1 MPAFAASS
9 ATLIR
14 SLGLVLTIAYGS
26 VIVWTYA
33 TQPRTVA
40 EMTGGITASV
50 GAYRI
55 DRASFED
62 GLRYFHSDKF
72 LEARSAFARADPAK
86 QDATTQFYI
95 AYSFL
100 REGWGRVYNNAA
112 LLQQAQIT
120 LEHAIEVAPAGR
132 IIVTDPNLTLTSSDE
147 LRAEIARG
155 LTHDSSDFNP
165 LKVFRRRP

>member
-1 MPAFAASS
+1 MTP
-9 ATLIR
+9 TVIR
-14 SLGLVLTIAYGS
+14 ALGLVLTVAYGT

-33 TQPRTVA
+33 NQPRTVA

-55 DRASFED
+55 DRPSFDD

-86 QDATTQFYI
+86 QDATTQFYM

-100 REGWGRVYNNAA
+100 REGWGRFYNDAT
-112 LLQQAQIT
+112 LLQQAQAT
-120 LEHAIEVAPAGR
+120 LEHAIEVAPGGR
-132 IIVTDPNLTLTSSDE
+132 IVVADPNLTLTTSDE

-155 LTHDSSDFNP
+155 LTHDTSDLNP
-165 LKVFRRRP
+165 FKVLRRRP

>member
-1 MPAFAASS
+1 MSP
-9 ATLIR
+9 TPIR
-14 SLGLVLTIAYGS
+14 ALGLVLTIAYGAL
-26 VIVWTYA
+26 IVWTYA
-33 TQPRTVA
+33 HQPRTVS
-40 EMTGGITASV
+40 EMTGGLTASV
-50 GAYRI
+50 GVYRV

-62 GLRYFHSDKF
+62 GLRYFHEDKF

-100 REGWGRVYNNAA
+100 REGWGRVYTDDSLLKQAQAA
-112 LLQQAQIT
+112 LDR
-120 LEHAIEVAPAGR
+120 AIEVAPGGR
-132 IIVTDPNLTLTSSDE
+132 IVVSDPNLTLTTSDE

-155 LTHDSSDFNP
+155 LTHDASDLNP

>member
-1 MPAFAASS
+1 MS

-26 VIVWTYA
+26 LIVWTYA
-33 TQPRTVA
+33 NQPRTVA

-55 DRASFED
+55 DRPSFDD
-62 GLRYFHSDKF
+62 GLRYFHGDKF

-100 REGWGRVYNNAA
+100 REGWGHVYNDE
-112 LLQQAQIT
+112 LLLKQAQAT
-120 LEHAIEVAPAGR
+120 LEHAIEVAPGGR
-132 IIVTDPNLTLTSSDE
+132 ISVADPNLSLTTSDE

-155 LTHDSSDFNP
+155 LTHGASDLNP
-165 LKVFRRRP
+165 FKVLRRRP

>member
-1 MPAFAASS
+1 MT
-9 ATLIR
+9 ATMIR
-14 SLGLVLTIAYGS
+14 ALGLVLTMAYS
-26 VIVWTYA
+26 AAIVWTYA
-33 TQPRTVA
+33 NQPRTVA

-55 DRASFED
+55 DRPSFED
-62 GLRYFHSDKF
+62 GLRYFHGDKF

-86 QDATTQFYI
+86 QDATTQFYV

-100 REGWGRVYNNAA
+100 REGWGHLYSDQT
-112 LLQQAQIT
+112 LLTQARAT
-120 LEHAIEVAPAGR
+120 LEHAIEVAPGGR
-132 IIVTDPNLTLTSSDE
+132 IGVTDPNLTLTTSDE

-165 LKVFRRRP
+165 LKVLRKRP

>member
-1 MPAFAASS
+1 MNVN
-9 ATLIR
+9 ATVIR
-14 SLGLVLTIAYGS
+14 ALGLALTIAYAS

-40 EMTGGITASV
+40 EMTGGITATV

-55 DRASFED
+55 DQPSFQD

-86 QDATTQFYI
+86 QDPTTQFYI

-100 REGWGRVYNNAA
+100 REGWGHVYNDE
-112 LLQQAQIT
+112 LLLKQAQAT
-120 LEHAIEVAPAGR
+120 LDHAIEVAPGGR
-132 IIVTDPNLTLTSSDE
+132 IVVADPNLTLTTSDE

-155 LTHDSSDFNP
+155 LTYGASDFNP
-165 LKVFRRRP
+165 LKVLRRRP

>member
-1 MPAFAASS
+1 MGP
-9 ATLIR
+9 TLIR
-14 SLGLVLTIAYGS
+14 SLGLVLTVAYGS
-26 VIVWTYA
+26 LIVWTYA
-33 TQPRTVA
+33 NQPRTVA

-55 DRASFED
+55 DQPSYQD
-62 GLRYFHSDKF
+62 GLRYFHADRF

-100 REGWGRVYNNAA
+100 REGWGRVYSDPA
-112 LLQQAQIT
+112 LLQQARAT
-120 LEHAIEVAPAGR
+120 LEHAIEVAPGGR
-132 IIVTDPNLTLTSSDE
+132 INVADPNLTLTTSDE

-155 LTHDSSDFNP
+155 LTHDASDMNP
-165 LKVFRRRP
+165 FKVFRRRP

>member
-1 MPAFAASS
+1 MPTLAGSG
-9 ATLIR
+9 TLIR
-14 SLGLVLTIAYGS
+14 SFGLVLSLAYGS
-26 VIVWTYA
+26 LIVWTYA
-33 TQPRTVA
+33 NQPRTMA

-55 DRASFED
+55 DQASFED
-62 GLRYFHSDKF
+62 GLRYFHGDKF

-100 REGWGRVYNNAA
+100 RQGWGRVYNDAT
-112 LLQQAQIT
+112 LLQQAQAT
-120 LEHAIEVAPAGR
+120 LDHAIEVAPGGR
-132 IIVTDPNLTLTSSDE
+132 ISVKDPNLTLTSSDE

-155 LTHDSSDFNP
+155 LTHDSSDLNP
-165 LKVFRRRP
+165 LKVFRGRP

>member
-1 MPAFAASS
+1 MTQ
-9 ATLIR
+9 ATGLR
-14 SLGLVLTIAYGS
+14 SLGLVVTIAYGTL
-26 VIVWTYA
+26 IVWAYA

-50 GAYRI
+50 GVYRI
-55 DRASFED
+55 DRPSFED

-86 QDATTQFYI
+86 QDSTTQFYI

-100 REGWGRVYNNAA
+100 REGWGRVYNDEA
-112 LLQQAQIT
+112 LLKQAQAT
-120 LEHAIEVAPAGR
+120 LEHAIEIAPGGR
-132 IIVTDPNLTLTSSDE
+132 ITVADPSLTLPTSDE

-155 LTHDSSDFNP
+155 LTHDSSDLNP
-165 LKVFRRRP
+165 LKVFRGRP

>member
-1 MPAFAASS
+1 MN

-14 SLGLVLTIAYGS
+14 SLGLVLTIAYGLL
-26 VIVWTYA
+26 IVWTYA
-33 TQPRTVA
+33 NQPRTIA

-55 DRASFED
+55 DRPSFDD
-62 GLRYFHSDKF
+62 GLRYFHGDKF

-100 REGWGRVYNNAA
+100 RQGWGRVYSDE
-112 LLQQAQIT
+112 LLLKQAQAT
-120 LEHAIEVAPAGR
+120 LEHAIEIAPGGR
-132 IIVTDPNLTLTSSDE
+132 IVVADPNLTLTTSDE

-155 LTHDSSDFNP
+155 LTHDASDFNP
-165 LKVFRRRP
+165 LKVLRHRP